1 MDILIVTPYF
11 APAWAYGG
19 PPRILYQMA
28 KFLTDSGHSV
38 TVFTTN
44 VLDEKNIH
52 KEFRTTLDGI
62 EVFHFTN
69 ISNTLAYKGKIF
81 LPLGL
86 GNYMRRHLPDFDVV
100 LMSDARTYLN
110 AVAYKYLKKYKIPFV
125 HFAFGSLPYAGSILK
140 KILKHIYDRLWLNH
154 IMKDA
159 HILSAQTEHEKNEYV
174 KLGADPGKVRI
185 IPLAVDHNLFFDE
198 TFDCASVKHS
208 GEDFRLISVGRINSL
223 KTPLLMVDVFEKLVR
238 KYSDVI
244 KWTLIG
250 RDDGF
255 LGRLT
260 SEINRRGL
268 SGNFSFAGPMYG
280 ADKIQ
285 ELKRADCFF
294 LAPSHFEETSTAAL
308 EALACGTPCVI
319 TEQSEIP
326 YLHEYQ
332 AGFMTRFDADE
343 LAAAIEKVMSVG
355 KAKYS
360 PNCINLIRDHFSWEN
375 VGQLIEDNLQAIL
388 TKKGAEH
395 GQLRTAESV

>member
-1 MDILIVTPYF
+1 MNILIVAPYF

-69 ISNTLAYKGKIF
+69 ISKTLAYQGKIF

-86 GNYMRRHLPDFDVV
+86 GNYTRRHLPDFDVV

-110 AVAYKYLKKYKIPFV
+110 AVAYKYLKKEKIPFV

-140 KILKHIYDRLWLNH
+140 KLLKLIYDHLWLNH
-154 IMKDA
+154 IMRDA
-159 HILSAQTEHEKNEYV
+159 HILSAQTEHEKSEYV
-174 KLGADPGKVRI
+174 KLGADPGKVKI
-185 IPLAVDHNLFFDE
+185 IPLAVDRNLFLDA
-198 TFDCASVKHS
+198 TINCDSLKRS

-223 KTPLLMVDVFEKLVR
+223 KTPLLMVDVFDKLVR
-238 KYSDVI
+238 KYSEAL

-268 SGNFSFAGPMYG
+268 SGNFCFAGPMYG
-280 ADKIQ
+280 ADKVQ

-319 TEQSEIP
+319 TEQCEVP
-326 YLHEYQ
+326 YLNEYQ
-332 AGFMTRFDADE
+332 GGFMTRFDADE
-343 LAAAIEKVMSVG
+343 LAAAIDKIISVG

-360 PNCINLIRDHFSWEN
+360 PNCIKLIKDHFNWEI
-375 VGQLIEDNLQAIL
+375 VGQLLESNLQAIL
-388 TKKGAEH
+388 HEKGSAHE
-395 GQLRTAESV
+395 Q